1 MTRKTPVIEES
12 IPDIEDLVENTENIE
27 SSIPSQTET
36 PVEKPKSSNQQSKK
50 TTLEKEL
57 KKDEIRREKPQK
69 SPKKMGRPKKEVL
82 RNEKGEKLTKKGT
95 VDRRGEQGLKNLE
108 KSSVYKRILENK
120 KLKEETKGKVA
131 VYSPI
136 VDDDTSDDDI
146 EFVIEEDPDI
156 KAEKTRTQIYLEK
169 QEQIRESELKEQVK
183 KFEEENKKLKESFNY
198 NSHLNRISHMAT
210 STKLKF

>member
-1 MTRKTPVIEES
+1 MARKTTVIKEKTEL
-12 IPDIEDLVENTENIE
+12 IADIEDLVENIE
-27 SSIPSQTET
+27 SPIPSQAET
-36 PVEKPKSSNQQSKK
+36 PVEKPKSSNQPSKK

-57 KKDEIRREKPQK
+57 KKDEIRREKPK
-69 SPKKMGRPKKEVL
+69 GRPKKEVL

-146 EFVIEEDPDI
+146 EFVIEEDPEI

>member
-1 MTRKTPVIEES
+1 MARKTTVIKEKTEL
-12 IPDIEDLVENTENIE
+12 IADIEDLVENTE
-27 SSIPSQTET
+27 STIPSQAET

-57 KKDEIRREKPQK
+57 KKDEIRREKPK
-69 SPKKMGRPKKEVL
+69 GRPKKEVL

-120 KLKEETKGKVA
+120 KLKEESKGKVA

-146 EFVIEEDPDI
+146 EFVIEEDPEM
-156 KAEKTRTQIYLEK
+156 KAEKTRTQMYLEK
-169 QEQIRESELKEQVK
+169 QEQIREQELKEQVK

>member
-1 MTRKTPVIEES
+1 
-12 IPDIEDLVENTENIE
+12 
-27 SSIPSQTET
+27 
-36 PVEKPKSSNQQSKK
+36 
-50 TTLEKEL
+50 
-57 KKDEIRREKPQK
+57 
-69 SPKKMGRPKKEVL
+69 MGRPKKEVL

-131 VYSPI
+131 VYSPV
-136 VDDDTSDDDI
+136 VDDDTSEDDI

-156 KAEKTRTQIYLEK
+156 KADKSRTQMYLEK